1 MSAPVQHEPTAPE
14 PAVYQSLEAD
24 STTEPDAGSDTDPQH
39 VMVSHCSAEETVT
52 SIKLTRPQDDGDSGF
67 SDLTG

>member
-1 MSAPVQHEPTAPE
+1 VLE
-14 PAVYQSLEAD
+14 PAVDQSLEAD
-24 STTEPDAGSDTDPQH
+24 STTELDAGSDTEPHH
-39 VMVSHCSAEETVT
+39 VMVSHCSAQETIA